1 MNDDYKKTEKLYE
14 IKEKYGVADD
24 DIVFAILEANDEFL
38 KNLNQ
43 AYEMSKNH
51 NEVIKTINKN
61 LKMINARKTK
71 TNILLAI
78 LIFFL
83 SFAGGIFFS
92 MSPIVND
99 MLIGY
104 QVQMHNESTKFEKKY
119 NSQLSK
125 IQKDYE
131 KKRAALTE
139 DFEIKKVQLEAEI
152 NEAIS
157 QYKNLKA
164 NNDVAKELQKVNVT
178 LRLNKKEDG
187 FYTLYINEYE
197 DGALISGN
205 KKIIFKPI
213 N

>member
-1 MNDDYKKTEKLYE
+1 MSEKYKKTEKLYE

-131 KKRAALTE
+131 KKRAALT
-139 DFEIKKVQLEAEI
+139 
-152 NEAIS
+152 
-157 QYKNLKA
+157 A